1 MADQASPAQR
11 RLRATVEYDGA
22 DFVGW
27 QAQDEERGRSVQSVL
42 EQAIERITGQA
53 AQVVGSGR
61 TDAGVHA
68 TGQVVHFDTPWP
80 RGLAELERAINAVLP
95 PDVVLTELAAA
106 RADFHARYDARTR
119 VYVYTILNQPR
130 RSPLQR
136 RAAWHVTEPLDA
148 GRMQAAGQR
157 LVGRHDFRAFG
168 RPMKAGGSTAR
179 TVVRVAVEAEP
190 CAVGQTLRVTVQAD
204 AFLRHMVRRL
214 VYALVE
220 AGRGRLTPD
229 EVEAIRASADP
240 ARLHGIAPPQ
250 GLCLVRVSYDETER

>member
-1 MADQASPAQR
+1 MDAQASPAQR

-27 QAQDEERGRSVQSVL
+27 QVQDEGRGRSVQAVL
-42 EQAIERITGQA
+42 EQAIERITGQV
-53 AQVVGSGR
+53 AQVVGAGR

-80 RGLAELERAINAVLP
+80 RGLAELERALNAVLP
-95 PDVVLTELAAA
+95 PDVVLTELAET
-106 RADFHARYDARTR
+106 RPDFHARYDARTR

-136 RAAWHVTEPLDA
+136 RAAWHVAEALDPA
-148 GRMQAAGQR
+148 RMQAAGDR

-168 RPMKAGGSTAR
+168 RPMKASGSTVR
-179 TVVRVAVEAEP
+179 TVSAVRVAASGT
-190 CAVGQTLRVTVQAD
+190 ADGQTVQVTVQAD

-229 EVEAIRASADP
+229 EVEAIRASAEP
-240 ARLHGIAPPQ
+240 ALLHGIAPPQ
-250 GLCLVRVSYDETER
+250 GLCLTRVVYDETER